1 MINKTCLHCG
11 KSFSVRNYRRNTA
24 KFCSYSCSG
33 KYRYSNSVS
42 IRESFKHDY
51 SGDKHPSWNGGRQ
64 VNSQG
69 YILIYSP
76 NHPYKDNRN
85 CVREH
90 RIVMEKYLKRYLLPG
105 EVVHHKNGD
114 KHDNRLENLELFT
127 KKEHDSLHSKQHAEI
142 IKLRRI
148 QKICV
153 YCGKHFD
160 VPRSLE
166 RLKCC
171 SLSCATHYKWDTLG
185 LKAFGRH
192 ER

>member
-1 MINKTCLHCG
+1 
-11 KSFSVRNYRRNTA
+11 
-24 KFCSYSCSG
+24 
-33 KYRYSNSVS
+33 
-42 IRESFKHDY
+42 
-51 SGDKHPSWNGGRQ
+51 
-64 VNSQG
+64 
-69 YILIYSP
+69 
-76 NHPYKDNRN
+76 
-85 CVREH
+85 
-90 RIVMEKYLKRYLLPG
+90 MEKYLKRYLLPG